1 MTLINAQ
8 HLAPALGFFEP
19 QRAFSWVL
27 EIALD
32 DVGDQILI
40 MQSLESFGAP
50 KESND
55 TIELHHGNEV
65 RKVAGKATFED
76 LTLVVKDF
84 VDSKTA
90 MAVAKWR
97 RLVYNPETGSIG
109 LARDYKK
116 SADLAMFAPD
126 LSSVRVWKLYGVW
139 PKDVDYGTL
148 DMTSSDKVTVSLTL
162 SIDRAIPG
170 FGMALPAGINQGLSQ
185 LPI

>member
-19 QRAFSWVL
+19 QRTFSWVL
-27 EIALD
+27 EIGLD

-50 KESND
+50 KESNE

-65 RKVAGKATFED
+65 RKVAGKVSFED
-76 LTLVVKDF
+76 ITLVLKDF

-90 MAVAKWR
+90 QAVAKWR
-97 RLVYNPETGSIG
+97 RLVYNPETGSVG

-116 SADLAMFAPD
+116 SADLIMFAPD
-126 LSSVRVWKLYGVW
+126 LSSARVWKLFGVW

-148 DMTSSDKVTVSLTL
+148 DMTSSDKVTLSLTL
-162 SIDRAIPG
+162 SIDRVMPG
-170 FGMALPAGINQGLSQ
+170 FAIAIPAGINQGMSQ